1 MKKRFLGTL
10 NWPLAQK
17 LSNKETQSGRT
28 DGQFT
33 ASSSDLSKRKHRN
46 AILTDTSKI

>member
-1 MKKRFLGTL
+1 MKKRFLGNL
-10 NWPLAQK
+10 KWPLAQK

-33 ASSSDLSKRKHRN
+33 ASSSEPS
-46 AILTDTSKI
+46 